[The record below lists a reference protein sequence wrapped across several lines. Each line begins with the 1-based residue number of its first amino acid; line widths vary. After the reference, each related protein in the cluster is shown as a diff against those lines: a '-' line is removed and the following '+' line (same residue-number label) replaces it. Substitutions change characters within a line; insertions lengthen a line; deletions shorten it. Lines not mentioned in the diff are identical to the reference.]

1 MPAGTGATWPQRS
14 PSIAGGLA
22 SPRPELDGG
31 AGDDGL
37 GGAGADTV
45 VAFEGDDIF
54 QDFERGIDRILIG
67 SDTLTSFEQPTIS

>member
-1 MPAGTGATWPQRS
+1 M
-14 PSIAGGLA
+14 A

-37 GGAGADTV
+37 YGGAGADTV

-54 QDFERGIDRILIG
+54 QDLERGIDRILIG